1 MKLKKWAVLACT
13 AALAVSVLSG
23 CGNSVS
29 TKTETVSKSDHPV
42 ALTLDAHITALHMTN
57 IVPKLSG
64 KLVSTPLAV
73 GQEVKAGD
81 VVVQVDSAPYQQSVS
96 QAESQLVAASS
107 AATPTYKTVTVP
119 AASSGGGGGGD
130 NSGHRAELKAWY
142 NMGALSKVEY
152 NQMMADAG
160 GSSGSS
166 QGETTQ
172 TVQVQ
177 EAPAVDHEKIAQ
189 LQQAVQAARDMLGNT
204 TIYSPID
211 GRVTAVSDNPSVA
224 VAGNVLATI
233 QQMSP
238 LVATFA
244 IPEMYIDALQD
255 AKKDGSLQVSII
267 AASGETETGEL
278 TYLATTKD
286 PSTGSYM
293 AKVTFNNAKNLF
305 VPGEFYHVRIA
316 TPKEVS
322 QITVPKTA
330 VRTKDSGDFVYI
342 VNDSGLAEARSVLT
356 GDEEDGRVVILDE
369 GDVVI
374 LDEGDVV
381 VANPPDSLEIGMK
394 VKS

>member
-42 ALTLDAHITALHMTN
+42 ALTLDANITALHMTN

-152 NQMMADAG
+152 NQMMSDAG

-342 VNDSGLAEARSVLT
+342 VNDSGLADARSVLT
-356 GDEEDGRVVILDE
+356 GDEEDGRVVILD
-369 GDVVI
+369 G

-381 VANPPDSLEIGMK
+381 VADPPDSLEIGMK

>member
-42 ALTLDAHITALHMTN
+42 ALTLDANITALHMTN

-244 IPEMYIDALQD
+244 IPGMYIDALQD

-342 VNDSGLAEARSVLT
+342 VNDSGLADARSVLT
-356 GDEEDGRVVILDE
+356 GDEEDGRVVILD
-369 GDVVI
+369 G

-381 VANPPDSLEIGMK
+381 VADPPDSLEIGMK

>member
-42 ALTLDAHITALHMTN
+42 ALTLDANITALHMTN

-73 GQEVKAGD
+73 GQEVKAGE
-81 VVVQVDSAPYQQSVS
+81 VVVQVDSAPYQQSVN
-96 QAESQLVAASS
+96 QAEAELVAASS
-107 AATPTYKTVTVP
+107 ASTPTYKTVTVP

-152 NQMMADAG
+152 NQMMADSG
-160 GSSGSS
+160 SSSGSS

-189 LQQAVQAARDMLGNT
+189 LQQAVQAARDMMGNT
-204 TIYSPID
+204 TIYSPLD
-211 GRVTAVSDNPSVA
+211 GRVTAVADNPSVA

-244 IPEMYIDALQD
+244 IPEMYIQALQD
-255 AKKDGSLQVSII
+255 AKKDGSLQSSKTKMIPTMKPTSGGEKIFFSAAGEKNAGLFFVSLRVSCTILC
-267 AASGETETGEL
+267 T
-278 TYLATTKD
+278 
-286 PSTGSYM
+286 PSVQK
-293 AKVTFNNAKNLF
+293 KV
-305 VPGEFYHVRIA
+305 
-316 TPKEVS
+316 
-322 QITVPKTA
+322 
-330 VRTKDSGDFVYI
+330 
-342 VNDSGLAEARSVLT
+342 VLT
-356 GDEEDGRVVILDE
+356 I
-369 GDVVI
+369 
-374 LDEGDVV
+374 
-381 VANPPDSLEIGMK
+381 
-394 VKS
+394 